1 MSDYLPEEIMDMTIC
16 LEASDGNFRQA
27 SRIYA
32 QRHPGRR
39 HPDYK
44 TIKHCV
50 QRLKDGH
57 VKRHCRRRQVP
68 SLPEIGVLGVATL
81 NPNIRVSLRQIERLH
96 NVPRSSASRFLKK

>member
-1 MSDYLPEEIMDMTIC
+1 MAIC
-16 LEASDGNFRQA
+16 LGASDDNFRQA

-44 TIKHCV
+44 TTKHCV

-57 VKRHCRRRQVP
+57 VKRRRHQVL
-68 SLPEIGVLGVATL
+68 SLPKIGVLGVATL
-81 NPNIRVSLRQIERLH
+81 NRNISLRQIERLH
-96 NVPRSSASRFLKK
+96 NVSRSSASRFFRNNKFIHITLLCIKN